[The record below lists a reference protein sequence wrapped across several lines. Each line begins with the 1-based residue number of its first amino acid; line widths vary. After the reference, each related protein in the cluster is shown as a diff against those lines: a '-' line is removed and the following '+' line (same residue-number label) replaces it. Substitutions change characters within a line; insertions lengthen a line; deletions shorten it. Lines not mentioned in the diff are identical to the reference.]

1 MMHTVLQRT
10 CHSEGKKRPRELS
23 CHTVCL
29 VKIIAP
35 LDPNPSRSTFLEYF
49 HVVHVADLSHIVFHL
64 LPRDVEWELQISN
77 QQGAQDWGSTTL
89 LHPLVTGSGSHRH
102 LILVCS
108 IFRFDP
114 LAGPRPWEFRS
125 LGLSSSLSRQAAAQT
140 AQMTVWKLEGRKMV
154 SRVTVVMNFMSSDL
168 SKYRLV

>member
-1 MMHTVLQRT
+1 MHTVSQRM
-10 CHSEGKKRPRELS
+10 CHMEKKKGPREIS

-35 LDPNPSRSTFLEYF
+35 LDPNPTRSTFLEYF

-64 LPRDVEWELQISN
+64 LPRDVEWELQVSN
-77 QQGAQDWGSTTL
+77 QQGVQDWGSTTL
-89 LHPLVTGSGSHRH
+89 LHALVTGSGSHRH

-125 LGLSSSLSRQAAAQT
+125 LGLSLSLSRQAAAQT
-140 AQMTVWKLEGRKMV
+140 AQITVWIFEGRKMV
-154 SRVTVVMNFMSSDL
+154 SRVKVVKKSMSLDP